1 MLLQFWFTENI
12 IPPLTQEQ
20 KDEYRTLVENQMIP
34 IGNIVNDRR
43 LIRCMTTQENFDVII
58 KILTDSNK
66 EPHIIGALTQEGEEI
81 VTRDFIEYNSF
92 FVPTQKYDE
101 MSWVIKET
109 IPDPS
114 TSYGWVDFDF
124 VKEVI

>member
-1 MLLQFWFTENI
+1 MLFQFWFTENI

-20 KDEYRTLVENQMIP
+20 KDEYRTLVENQTIP

-43 LIRCMTTQENFDVII
+43 LVRCMSTQEDFDRILE
-58 KILTDSNK
+58 ILTIINK
-66 EPHIIGALTQEGEEI
+66 NPRVIGALTQEGEEI
-81 VTRDFIEYNSF
+81 VARDFTEYNSF